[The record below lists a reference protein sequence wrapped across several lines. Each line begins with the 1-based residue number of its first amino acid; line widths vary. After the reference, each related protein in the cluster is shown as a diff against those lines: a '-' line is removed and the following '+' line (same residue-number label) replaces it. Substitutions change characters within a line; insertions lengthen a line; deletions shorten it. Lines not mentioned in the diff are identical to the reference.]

1 MARPSGHRPT
11 SQQGDVHPQ
20 GKNQVFHPQLNSI
33 QAGSIP
39 PRLPVQ
45 SQHKKPEKVHEGIPT
60 PSEDEDED
68 DEYTRAEEFEED
80 DDPDADMGTPDYLG
94 PLSHPPITTAE
105 EEEDELFSSPV
116 APPQAAVTSTYERRG
131 NEGLEASAGSQ
142 PDPTSHAG
150 FHQGH
155 DTTNETILS
164 PSPIRRV
171 HAGGL
176 SILNSHMRRDPES
189 PSPSPRPLLPTQFPG
204 VPHISFHERGAYLPL
219 KEFQQAS
226 IQGSREYGTK
236 GLGAPPYRPPSAG
249 LSRPSSA
256 AAAGSSLL
264 PQTSAEHSG
273 YPASMYTT
281 SPPKRQPFLASK
293 PLGAISYPAS
303 TMEDQALHLN
313 AQPDIAEVS
322 FLRNATSQRP
332 ERPSSRPSMPV
343 PNIPLQPSTAL
354 SVPSAYHQ
362 EELLMPRPSSSATET
377 RPLFAHAEAHPRRS
391 SATPVP
397 VIQITVPSPMVLSA
411 SKEVS
416 LVEAALEQPST
427 PSSLQV
433 SRPSS
438 IHSPPA
444 VEFTLATD
452 LPGGNDSQS
461 TLAGSRSNSS
471 LAWPSHLNSVLPSQL
486 SVVDSHDFNMAHD
499 VPADVFVAG
508 ELTPIEPRLELQSI
522 NPSEERRGRLSDET
536 LAQIEDTSSKI
547 WDIIR
552 QAISLNPAITAD
564 HIINHAFPA
573 PTGAHKMTHWNVF
586 LAKYKA
592 DHPSEPWNKAS
603 VQQKYAEFK
612 DSYPDNEWKVIL
624 DEYVKVMDLDAGY
637 MTRGKRQ
644 TVFRNTFNEFSKQ
657 LDYNARRNGFEGI
670 LALVGANP
678 TNDGPS
684 MMAFHETELARGM
697 ICRSEVAFEEQLDCD
712 TSSGVRSSDA
722 VVNLHRLEPL
732 EGQEGSPLPDDDG
745 HPYVLQSNIATNS
758 NNTTQKNMKEPFVPF
773 KILEPGNPKSAQT
786 SCSVNFCAMMTY
798 YGISLCM
805 KVPPNTPQGYP
816 DYRSCPWKRIGKAL
830 HENNMILMGW
840 LHSLPL
846 PINDEKDQ
854 TCLSKGGSSLS
865 DSQRVCLAKAFEDLE
880 IKVAQGPAEPD
891 NDEYVF
897 VRTAIDV
904 TTNMYHEAVYCSA
917 TDLSNSRVQRASVS
931 KPVDAGGVHP
941 HQMRTRQNTKNVN
954 RDQDSG
960 DLQRGEKRVAFTDP
974 TTGSNDEDDV
984 QPQPKKKQ
992 KKKKSQTNGPKRQ
1005 KLQVASSDTRD
1016 ITPAATTGS
1025 NIGTSQTAANINE
1038 VRHSKTGGQ
1047 PPRPRPAY
1055 KQAAV
1060 FVPAAA
1066 GRSGNAVAGPS
1077 ALQGTGMDVDAFKGS
1092 EYEFADLP
1100 GGGYIELSD
1109 AEDAHPFN
1117 GLGWDDQIPGAASM
1131 GYNLFGPQAQWER
1144 NT

>member
-1 MARPSGHRPT
+1 MTNTLA
-11 SQQGDVHPQ
+11 
-20 GKNQVFHPQLNSI
+20 
-33 QAGSIP
+33 
-39 PRLPVQ
+39 
-45 SQHKKPEKVHEGIPT
+45 
-60 PSEDEDED
+60 
-68 DEYTRAEEFEED
+68 AEEFEED

-249 LSRPSSA
+249 LVTQRPTSTRPGSLSRLSVHPHPQSRPSSA

-332 ERPSSRPSMPV
+332 VSRTSMASMDRPSSRASTWERPSSRPSMPV

-712 TSSGVRSSDA
+712 TSSG
-722 VVNLHRLEPL
+722 
-732 EGQEGSPLPDDDG
+732 
-745 HPYVLQSNIATNS
+745 
-758 NNTTQKNMKEPFVPF
+758 
-773 KILEPGNPKSAQT
+773 
-786 SCSVNFCAMMTY
+786 
-798 YGISLCM
+798 
-805 KVPPNTPQGYP
+805 
-816 DYRSCPWKRIGKAL
+816 
-830 HENNMILMGW
+830 
-840 LHSLPL
+840 
-846 PINDEKDQ
+846 DQ

-865 DSQRVCLAKAFEDLE
+865 DSQRVRLAKAFEDLE

-1109 AEDAHPFN
+1109 AEDARPFN